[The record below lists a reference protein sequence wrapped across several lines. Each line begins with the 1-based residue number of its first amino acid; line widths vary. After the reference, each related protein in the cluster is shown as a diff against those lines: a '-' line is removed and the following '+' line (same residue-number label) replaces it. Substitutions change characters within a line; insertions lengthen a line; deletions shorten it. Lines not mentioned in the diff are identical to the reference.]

1 MIPRSAGKSR
11 RSKRK
16 WGKMTDPRLKKAAS
30 LLRKNN
36 LHALIV
42 TEINHVR
49 YLSGFTGSNGIV
61 VLSPSKCFFLT
72 DFRYRTQSQK
82 EIKHC
87 KIIVASRHLIS
98 ELPMLSLFAKGA
110 KVGFEAEFVSISLLE
125 KLKEILPN
133 VDFKPTTGLIE
144 SLSIVK
150 DSEEI
155 RRVKKAVRI
164 ADSAFAEILDEL
176 RPGVAECDIAL
187 EIEYKMRKLG
197 AENVSF
203 ETIVASGQRSAMPHG
218 RASTKR
224 LHKGDFVTIDFGCLY
239 KGYASDITRTVV
251 LGKATEKQKKI
262 YNIVLSAQKA
272 ACRAVKP
279 GASCNRVD
287 GVARDMIMKA
297 GFGDNF
303 GHGLG
308 HGVGMLVHDRPV
320 LNPQSSDVL
329 KPGMIVTIEPGI
341 YISNWGGVRI
351 EDDVLV
357 TSNGGQ
363 ILSKSPKD
371 LLEL

>member
-1 MIPRSAGKSR
+1 
-11 RSKRK
+11 
-16 WGKMTDPRLKKAAS
+16 MTDQRIKKAAG

-36 LHALIV
+36 LDVLLI

-61 VLSPSKCFFLT
+61 VISPNKSFFLT
-72 DFRYRTQSQK
+72 DFRYKVQSQK
-82 EIKHC
+82 EVKGC
-87 KIIVASRHLIS
+87 KVIIASRQLLT
-98 ELPMLSLFAKGA
+98 ELPMLPIFSKRTRI
-110 KVGFEAEFVSISLLE
+110 GFEADFVSVNSLT
-125 KLKEILPN
+125 KFKEILP
-133 VDFKPTTGLIE
+133 DAEFKPTTQLVE

-150 DSEEI
+150 DAEEI

-164 ADSAFAEILDEL
+164 ADKAFAEILDIIK
-176 RPGVAECDIAL
+176 PGIAEKDIAL
-187 EIEYKMRKLG
+187 ELEYKMRKLG
-197 AENVSF
+197 AEKESF

-218 RASTKR
+218 RASEKKLR
-224 LHKGDFVTIDFGCLY
+224 KGDYVTIDFGCLY
-239 KGYASDITRTVV
+239 LGYASDITRTVV

-262 YNIVLSAQKA
+262 YEIVLAAQKT
-272 ACRAVKP
+272 ACKAVKP
-279 GASCNRVD
+279 GMACNRLD
-287 GVARDMIMKA
+287 GIARDMIMKA
-297 GFGDNF
+297 GYGDNF

-308 HGVGMLVHDRPV
+308 HGIGTLVHDRPT
-320 LNPQSSDVL
+320 LSPQSNDVL
-329 KPGMIVTIEPGI
+329 EPGMIVTIEPGI